1 MLIALY
7 ERAVGLYAG
16 LVGVN
21 AYHQPG
27 VEAGKKAAAA
37 VLELQ
42 RKVLRALAERGPAGA
57 TCEELAV
64 AAGVP
69 DEAETVFHVL
79 ERLSANPGRGVE
91 RRAGATPWGA
101 TYVGVRR

>member
-1 MLIALY
+1 
-7 ERAVGLYAG
+7 
-16 LVGVN
+16 
-21 AYHQPG
+21 
-27 VEAGKKAAAA
+27 

-42 RKVLRALAERGPAGA
+42 RRVLRALAERGPEGA

-64 AAGVP
+64 AAGVS

-79 ERLSANPGRGVE
+79 ERLSANHGRGVE

-101 TYVGVRR
+101 TYVGVRS